1 MPFASQRAAPEI
13 ESQVAAHQRA
23 MNSSRYIPETP
34 DIYRQIAEA
43 NKVYIFNVG
52 PWTHRREL
60 GSAGTFVV
68 RACPAGQE
76 YSEPVVLKGV
86 VEEPYPINEV
96 ECKIMPT
103 EGMVLAMQVIG
114 EGPFIPKS
122 SSFVPFGVFIS
133 TDAKPSPKDLVIA
146 KNTLQRKYL
155 ELIHEANTAFSN
167 GPNAV
172 NETIRPEWHFVAAR
186 ALKRTEAECP
196 WLKGTEVGPERQAC
210 PGCGTVYSTGVMKCR
225 TCGFITDK
233 KRYDDAVAKGLFAT

>member
-23 MNSSRYIPETP
+23 MNNSRYVPETP
-34 DIYRQIAEA
+34 DIYRQISEA
-43 NKVYIFNVG
+43 NKVFIFNVG
-52 PWTHRREL
+52 PWMHKREL
-60 GSAGTFVV
+60 GSAGTFIV
-68 RACPAGQE
+68 RPCAAGQE
-76 YSEPVVLKGV
+76 YSEPIVIKGV

-103 EGMVLAMQVIG
+103 EGMTLANQIIG

-133 TDAKPSPKDLVIA
+133 QTEKPSPKDLVRA
-146 KNTLQRKYL
+146 NNALQQKYL
-155 ELIHEANTAFSN
+155 ELIQEANTAFSN
-167 GPNAV
+167 GPNAA

-196 WLKGTEVGPERQAC
+196 WLKGSEVGAERQAC
-210 PGCGTVYSTGVMKCR
+210 PSCGATYSV
-225 TCGFITDK
+225 
-233 KRYDDAVAKGLFAT
+233 